1 MHVSDTTLRVEQKKH
16 SKVTHIVRKKNFSN
30 KL

>member
-1 MHVSDTTLRVEQKKH
+1 MRFTGTTLRVEQKKH